1 MQNKIILLATFTKSS
16 FIDSVL
22 DRLETKF
29 NIKEKDIFFYET
41 EYDDILM
48 TYRMEVEGGKRFD
61 IRKDLRKTIQVH
73 KKGPTFF
80 TINALNKLIER
91 DNDLEFGNVDYS
103 QYNVDWDKYKNKLI
117 LLQKG
122 ELDIVGIIKYEKH
135 N

>member
-1 MQNKIILLATFTKSS
+1 MQNKTILLATFTKSN

-22 DRLETKF
+22 DRLSTKF
-29 NIKEKDIFFYET
+29 NIEEKDIFFFET

-48 TYRMEVEGGKRFD
+48 TYRMEMEGGKRFD

-103 QYNVDWDKYKNKLI
+103 QYSVDWGKYRNNLI

-122 ELDIVGIIKYEKH
+122 ELDIVAIAKYERP